1 MLTGKNTRAPL
12 PKPRVAGCA
21 PVLAFPTVQR
31 YVQPKLVGRE
41 GYGRKSADGGVPR
54 CRGHRSRDPGDDRL
68 RFWGLLM
75 PFGTRFLTDSP
86 SLGPRFDSGRAR
98 IGNMER
104 ELSDEESAALLRELD
119 RIIQDDRYPL
129 SPRMVI
135 LKAIL
140 NKIRPEPVREPLPP
154 TAL

>member
-1 MLTGKNTRAPL
+1 
-12 PKPRVAGCA
+12 
-21 PVLAFPTVQR
+21 
-31 YVQPKLVGRE
+31 
-41 GYGRKSADGGVPR
+41 
-54 CRGHRSRDPGDDRL
+54 
-68 RFWGLLM
+68 M